1 MSEIQITSTEKANIV
16 KISGRLDIA
25 GVQKI
30 ELEFAGIGNKNENII
45 VDLSG
50 VEFCASFGMR
60 MLLSTA
66 KKLDAAGK
74 KLLLTGPNESVLVT
88 LETAGMTTIMP
99 VYQDET
105 DALSNL

>member
-1 MSEIQITSTEKANIV
+1 MSEIQIKSTEKANIV

-30 ELEFAGIGNKNENII
+30 ELEFAGIGNKNENLI
-45 VDLSG
+45 VDLSE

-74 KLLLTGPNESVLVT
+74 KFLLSGPNESVLVT

-99 VYQDET
+99 VYQDEVE
-105 DALSNL
+105 ALNNL